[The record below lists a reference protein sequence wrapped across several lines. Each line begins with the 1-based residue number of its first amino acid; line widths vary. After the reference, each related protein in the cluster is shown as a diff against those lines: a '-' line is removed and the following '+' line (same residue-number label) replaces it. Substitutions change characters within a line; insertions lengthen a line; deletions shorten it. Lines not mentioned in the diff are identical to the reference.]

1 MKENGEIIL
10 TRNKYML
17 VNAWIMLTIVVSS
30 MTTIQCK
37 NVFIIKQPSLFH
49 GGLLGD
55 IEPPS
60 LHARKQHNPLCSCH
74 FLAS

>member
-1 MKENGEIIL
+1 MKENDEIVF
-10 TRNKYML
+10 TRNRYMI

-37 NVFIIKQPSLFH
+37 NVFFIQQPSLFH
-49 GGLLGD
+49 GAESGD

-60 LHARKQHNPLCSCH
+60 LHAREQHNPLCICH